1 MPPGVPADFRKA
13 QPVKRLIVPLGFTI
27 SLWKL
32 CVNAWTRELWNHAP
46 RSSSVATR
54 ASDAL
59 GHSCTVPTASVR
71 GARVSGLDLGMWVG
85 RPEFESLLFYL

>member
-1 MPPGVPADFRKA
+1 M
-13 QPVKRLIVPLGFTI
+13 
-27 SLWKL
+27 
-32 CVNAWTRELWNHAP
+32 
-46 RSSSVATR
+46 ATR
-54 ASDAL
+54 ASDAP